1 MLCIK
6 RGKLPWQND
15 SLSAHYPWASPA
27 MRVGQ
32 TLLLYVAEY
41 MLTWLKNLLFPIQCL
56 GGCGRYDHWLCSYCA
71 GCAFAPLCVQGAAV
85 DLPQIHTVTA
95 VGQYHNTLLR
105 RCVVELK
112 YYGYYEIA
120 RLLGNALRYVI
131 PPNQYDYVISVPLHR
146 QRLRERGFNQT
157 ELIARQ
163 LGIPVL
169 PALSKVRKT
178 TTQATLNRAERL
190 INLQSAFRVNAAILP
205 LLKHRRVLLLDDV
218 LSTGATLNAC
228 ISALQGAQCTQLD
241 VAVIAL
247 NVPQSVPW
255 EGIEPSASRTA
266 TGRSIHWATRA

>member
-1 MLCIK
+1 
-6 RGKLPWQND
+6 
-15 SLSAHYPWASPA
+15 

-32 TLLLYVAEY
+32 TLLLYLATF

-56 GGCGRYDHWLCSYCA
+56 GGCGRYDNWLCLYCA
-71 GCAFAPLCVQGAAV
+71 GRAFVPLCTRGAAMG
-85 DLPQIHTVTA
+85 LPQIITVTA
-95 VGQYHNTLLR
+95 LGRYQNSLLR

-112 YYGYYEIA
+112 YSGYYEIA
-120 RLLGNALRYVI
+120 RLLGNTLRCVL
-131 PPNQYDYVISVPLHR
+131 PPNHYDYVVPVPLHR

-157 ELIARQ
+157 ELIAQR

-169 PALSKVRKT
+169 PALIKSRKT
-178 TTQATLNRAERL
+178 AKQATLNRAERL
-190 INLQSAFRVNAAILP
+190 NNLQSAFGVNATTLP

-228 ISALQGAQCTQLD
+228 ASALQDAQCEQLD

-247 NVPQSVPW
+247 NVPKSVPW

-266 TGRSIHWATRA
+266 TGRSIH